1 MKHGR
6 TGRFRPPVRLFI
18 FLAVLAQ
25 AVTARAI
32 APELELRRLSIRA
45 AAGKAEAWK
54 DQYWL
59 RLLYYEKNLFGGY
72 RSPSVNPNFYLSKWG
87 SINPRLELE
96 AAVDGFFF
104 EGADNDSP
112 ECRFPERYRWLRA
125 KLGVQAGEAQRR
137 CTDFE
142 EWKAALDTESVSLLF
157 AAGYLNNPSTL
168 YGHTFLR
175 LHKRGAA
182 GADLLDYTVNYAA
195 TADAE
200 SGLFFALKGLAGL
213 YPGQFSTI
221 PYYLKIQEYHNL
233 ENRDLWG
240 FPLYLKP
247 DEIDRLMR
255 HCWELGKASF
265 PYYFFTRNCSWQL
278 MPLLD
283 IVKPELNLSG
293 NFRFWVIPSDTAKAV
308 LAGTPPGVPDWRPS
322 LWKTVE
328 WKRSQL
334 PEADKASV
342 LELARGDQ
350 AAELKKLERTPPAA
364 KAAILETAADYLSWR
379 FYARRIGKTE
389 LDNRT
394 DPLLAVRAALGSQN
408 TFTGGPARPPS
419 IKDAHESLK
428 VGAGIVA
435 LKNGPAYDLHWRYA
449 VQDLLDDPAGYLPDA
464 ALEMGAFRLRYE
476 ARYNRYYFKE
486 ARLAR
491 VMSLNPWDSWV
502 RRPSWE
508 IAAGVEQAD
517 EKGRRPGSSAIWAMN
532 AGSGLAVEWRGPL
545 RQLWYVLAEADS
557 GIGGALESRW
567 RAGAGVKGGL
577 LVEGGP
583 VRGLFEARYISYALG
598 DTEPLWAGTAAA
610 SVRVSRNNAVRLEYS
625 WRGAVKEGGLYWH
638 AFIFPP

>member
-6 TGRFRPPVRLFI
+6 TGRLIPPVRLLL
-18 FLAVLAQ
+18 FLALLA
-25 AVTARAI
+25 AAAPARSVT
-32 APELELRRLSIRA
+32 PDQELRRLDLRQSA
-45 AAGKAEAWK
+45 QKAEAWK
-54 DQYWL
+54 DKYWR
-59 RLLYYEKNLFGGY
+59 RLLYYEKNLLGRY
-72 RSPSVNPNFYLSKWG
+72 RSPSVNRNFYLSKWG
-87 SINPRLELE
+87 NINPRLELE

-104 EGADNDSP
+104 EGPDDDSP
-112 ECRFPERYRWLRA
+112 ECRFPERYHWLRE
-125 KLGVQAGEAQRR
+125 KLGLPQDEFSRR
-137 CTDFE
+137 CKDFDD
-142 EWKAALDTESVSLLF
+142 WKAALDTESVSLLF

-175 LHKRGAA
+175 LHKRGAS

-200 SGLFFALKGLAGL
+200 SGLFFALKGLLGL

-247 DEIDRLMR
+247 AEIDRLLR
-255 HCWELGKASF
+255 HCWELGKAAF

-283 IVKPELNLSG
+283 IVKPELDLSRR
-293 NFRFWVIPSDTAKAV
+293 FRYWVIPSDTAKAV
-308 LAGTPPGVPDWRPS
+308 LAGSLPGVPDWRPS

-334 PEADKASV
+334 SEPEKASV

-350 AAELKKLERTPPAA
+350 AAELKRLETAPAAA

-379 FYARRIGKTE
+379 FYARRIGKAE
-389 LDNRT
+389 LDGRT
-394 DPLLAVRAALGSQN
+394 DPLLALRVPLGPQV
-408 TFTGGPARPPS
+408 TFTGGLARPPS
-419 IKDAHESLK
+419 IKQAHESMK
-428 VGAGIVA
+428 VGVGLVG
-435 LKNGPAYDLHWRYA
+435 LKNGPAYDFVWRYA
-449 VQDLLDDPAGYLPDA
+449 IQDLLDDPSGYLPDA

-476 ARYNRYYFKE
+476 KRPNRLYLKD

-491 VMSLNPWDSWV
+491 VMSLNPWDDWV

-517 EKGRRPGSSAIWAMN
+517 ETRRRPGSSAIWTMN
-532 AGSGLAVEWRGPL
+532 AGSGLAAQWGGPL

-567 RAGAGVKGGL
+567 RAGAGVKAGVL
-577 LVEGGP
+577 AESGP
-583 VRGLFEARYISYALG
+583 VRALVEARYISYALG
-598 DTEPLWAGTAAA
+598 DTRPLWAGSAAA
-610 SVRVSRNNAVRLEYS
+610 SVRLAKDSSLRLDYS
-625 WRGAVKEGGLYWH
+625 WRGKVKEAGVYYHHFL
-638 AFIFPP
+638 FP